1 MERMNYVLKSIFFF
15 LLVLLK
21 DDILFYEREELEM
34 FILIT
39 SAKLSKSKLRNFI
52 NYIVDSTRDFTELP

>member
-1 MERMNYVLKSIFFF
+1 MERMNYVLKSIFFFF

-52 NYIVDSTRDFTELP
+52 NI